1 VTAYV
6 GASVLNQSGNEF
18 DPNTTIIVRDAKIA
32 AIGRGASVAIPDGAH
47 TVRLNGKFI
56 IPGLINSHV
65 HLATLAVP
73 AQARAYL
80 RRELYSGVTMV
91 RDMAGDVRLLAE
103 LEREASQDEIVSP
116 DIYYAA
122 LFAGKSFFADPRTH
136 DSSVGVEPGKAPW
149 MQAIAAETDVRL
161 AVARAKG
168 TGATAIKLYA
178 DLPASLVTAIT
189 LEAHRQDLLV
199 WSHAAVFPARPSDI
213 VDAGVD
219 VMSHADFIAF
229 ESISPF
235 PQSFQVAKQT
245 DLRPW
250 QMTPAV
256 DAVLSKMKDR
266 TVVLDATVDVG
277 YRDPVP
283 QWPASI
289 ATRIAQEAYR
299 RGIPISA
306 GTDDDPDWNDPNS
319 ALVTEIERLVRD
331 VGMTTADALR
341 AATIVSAR
349 TVGEQNSAGMLAEG
363 RFANFVA
370 LGADPLQDIR
380 NLRSVV
386 FVVKRGV
393 ANSRSAYRPVT
404 AKEMTDAAH

>member
-1 VTAYV
+1 
-6 GASVLNQSGNEF
+6 
-18 DPNTTIIVRDAKIA
+18 
-32 AIGRGASVAIPDGAH
+32 
-47 TVRLNGKFI
+47 
-56 IPGLINSHV
+56 
-65 HLATLAVP
+65 
-73 AQARAYL
+73 
-80 RRELYSGVTMV
+80 M
-91 RDMAGDVRLLAE
+91 
-103 LEREASQDEIVSP
+103 
-116 DIYYAA
+116 
-122 LFAGKSFFADPRTH
+122 
-136 DSSVGVEPGKAPW
+136 
-149 MQAIAAETDVRL
+149 RL

-168 TGATAIKLYA
+168 TGASAIKLYA

-266 TVVLDATVDVG
+266 AVVLDATVDVG
-277 YRDPVP
+277 YRDPLP
-283 QWPASI
+283 QWPASV

-306 GTDDDPDWNDPNS
+306 GTDDDADWNDPNS

-341 AATIVSAR
+341 AATVVSAR

-386 FVVKRGV
+386 FVVKHGV
-393 ANSRSAYRPVT
+393 AHPRSAYRPVT